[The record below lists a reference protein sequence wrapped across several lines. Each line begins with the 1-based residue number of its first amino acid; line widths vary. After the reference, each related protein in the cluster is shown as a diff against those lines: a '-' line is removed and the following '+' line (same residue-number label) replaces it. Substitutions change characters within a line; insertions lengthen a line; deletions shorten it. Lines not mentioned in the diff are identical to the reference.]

1 MYIRNQCQLLHYAQ
15 SAKYVLLRFNA
26 QCHLAA
32 ALALA
37 DLSGSV
43 SHTVAL
49 RDSGGMM
56 TYRP

>member
-1 MYIRNQCQLLHYAQ
+1 MYIRNQCQLLRYAQ
-15 SAKYVLLRFNA
+15 SVNYVLLHFNA

-43 SHTVAL
+43 SHTVAV
-49 RDSGGMM
+49 RDSGGML